1 MGKFTQ
7 ADVEIKAKDET
18 AKGVQSA
25 KKQVGG
31 LTKAVK
37 AYGAEMAAVYLAVR
51 KAYKI
56 VKDLTQAW
64 GVQEIAIIEMNN
76 ALKNTGIF
84 TPMLSAELQDL
95 ASRLQSTTTFGDEL
109 TLSAIGMLQSLGELD
124 EEMLKRA
131 IPAVQDL
138 AASLFK
144 GDMITASSM
153 FAKVVGSSTNS
164 LSRYGI
170 EIDMTGTKAE
180 KFEELMVK
188 VNAKFGGR
196 SAELADSYTGKT
208 KQLGNAYGD
217 LKEAMGHVMANQME
231 PAIPLMMEIT
241 TQLTDWINKKIA
253 LKEAYENI
261 KIPMQDANDQTRIE
275 ILQSKQLVAI
285 NTLRILLANTQDA
298 QYTVMGFDLK
308 KLNEERDRE
317 ISRLQAIISG
327 SELEV
332 KTLMNLIA
340 ARDVEIRQEEE
351 RKKKKKETKIALEE
365 LIVSTDEWANTIIWT
380 GQALDDYI
388 EMCDSMRESQK
399 WLNEK
404 LKEGEKDLTDY
415 AAAMLRV
422 QENAVLMEGKQ
433 EAVKNMIEEQNKAI
447 EEQKEAVEALTADFI
462 GFADAIDPIGNML
475 KEMAKQG
482 FSTVLRAI
490 GEQMMAMAALF
501 FSTGQFAKAALSLAG
516 GLAAIVA
523 SNYIKS
529 LAKGGIVTQP
539 TLALIGESG
548 PEAVV
553 PLGKGGGIGTT
564 INVYVQGS
572 IQTEKDLAQSIA
584 REIGRQEYKVT

>member
-490 GEQMMAMAALF
+490 GEQMMAMAATF
-501 FSTGQFAKAALSLAG
+501 FLTAQYAKAALSLAG

-539 TLALIGESG
+539 TLALVGESG
-548 PEAVV
+548 PEAIV

-564 INVYVQGS
+564 VIVNVYGS
-572 IQTEKDLAQSIA
+572 VQTEKDLAQTIA
-584 REIGRQEYKVT
+584 REIGRQGYSVT